1 MPEGL
6 RFSVSFN
13 EELKF
18 ISEGLCVGDFREG
31 GNWLDSG
38 RFAISTLLSGT
49 PGVLAETGSSYG
61 FVKFCDGCQDLELML
76 SDCLKIC
83 YWVMQVEVLFPF
95 MKHEN

>member
-18 ISEGLCVGDFREG
+18 ISEGLCVGGFREAG
-31 GNWLDSG
+31 KWLDSG
-38 RFAISTLLSGT
+38 IFAILTAFVT

-61 FVKFCDGCQDLELML
+61 FVKLCDGCQDLELML
-76 SDCLKIC
+76 SDCLKIYVTGSC
-83 YWVMQVEVLFPF
+83 KWKYFSHL
-95 MKHEN
+95 